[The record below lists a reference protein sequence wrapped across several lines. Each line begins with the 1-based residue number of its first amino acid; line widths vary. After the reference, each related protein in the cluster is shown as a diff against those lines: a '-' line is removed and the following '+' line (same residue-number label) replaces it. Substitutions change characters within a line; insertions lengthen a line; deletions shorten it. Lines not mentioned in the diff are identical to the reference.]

1 MNREFAEE
9 WLNKL
14 KKYWF
19 DKDIEKA
26 VSLFAK
32 TTFYQETPFMRPYTI
47 IEEINEEWQ
56 HIKNENIQTI
66 EIKVLAIENEVIIV
80 EWYLKQNDQ
89 EFDAQLYLDSL
100 RDKELKP
107 LVERYDVNETNL
119 EVEIILMDQDR
130 PIDDLIER
138 LLRNCLCK

>member
-1 MNREFAEE
+1 MAKKKFNKEERLAIIKKLSKIASERTEASWDKHIAAYKPSEEYKRVKYLLEQKNNIIAE
-9 WLNKL
+9 L
-14 KKYWF
+14 KKIDSNIF
-19 DKDIEKA
+19 DKWA
-26 VSLFAK
+26 F
-32 TTFYQETPFMRPYTI
+32 QEIDT
-47 IEEINEEWQ
+47 
-56 HIKNENIQTI
+56 
-66 EIKVLAIENEVIIV
+66 
-80 EWYLKQNDQ
+80 
-89 EFDAQLYLDSL
+89 QLYLDSL

>member
-1 MNREFAEE
+1 MAKKKFNKEERQAIIKKLSKIASERTEASWDKHIAAYKPSEEYKRVKYLLEQRNNIIAE
-9 WLNKL
+9 L
-14 KKYWF
+14 KSIDSNIF
-19 DKDIEKA
+19 DKWA
-26 VSLFAK
+26 F
-32 TTFYQETPFMRPYTI
+32 QEIDT
-47 IEEINEEWQ
+47 
-56 HIKNENIQTI
+56 K
-66 EIKVLAIENEVIIV
+66 
-80 EWYLKQNDQ
+80 
-89 EFDAQLYLDSL
+89 LYLDSL

>member
-1 MNREFAEE
+1 MAKKKFNKEERQAIIKKLSKIASERTEASWDKHIAAYKPSEEYKRVKYLLEQRNNIIAE
-9 WLNKL
+9 L
-14 KKYWF
+14 KKIDSNIF
-19 DKDIEKA
+19 DKWA
-26 VSLFAK
+26 F
-32 TTFYQETPFMRPYTI
+32 QEI
-47 IEEINEEWQ
+47 
-56 HIKNENIQTI
+56 
-66 EIKVLAIENEVIIV
+66 
-80 EWYLKQNDQ
+80 
-89 EFDAQLYLDSL
+89 DAQLYLNSL

>member
-1 MNREFAEE
+1 MAKKKFNKEERQAIIKKLSKIASERTEASWDKHIAAYKPSEEYKRVKYLLEQRNNIIAE
-9 WLNKL
+9 L
-14 KKYWF
+14 KKIDSNIF
-19 DKDIEKA
+19 DKWA
-26 VSLFAK
+26 F
-32 TTFYQETPFMRPYTI
+32 QEIDT
-47 IEEINEEWQ
+47 
-56 HIKNENIQTI
+56 
-66 EIKVLAIENEVIIV
+66 
-80 EWYLKQNDQ
+80 
-89 EFDAQLYLDSL
+89 QLYLDSL

>member
-1 MNREFAEE
+1 MAKKKFNKEERLAIIKKLSKIAKERTEASWDKHIAAYKPSEEYKRVKYLLEQRNNIIAE
-9 WLNKL
+9 L
-14 KKYWF
+14 KSIDSNIF
-19 DKDIEKA
+19 DKWA
-26 VSLFAK
+26 F
-32 TTFYQETPFMRPYTI
+32 QEIDT
-47 IEEINEEWQ
+47 
-56 HIKNENIQTI
+56 
-66 EIKVLAIENEVIIV
+66 
-80 EWYLKQNDQ
+80 
-89 EFDAQLYLDSL
+89 QLYLDSL

>member
-1 MNREFAEE
+1 MAKKKFNKEERQAIIKKLSKIASERTEASWDKHIAAYKPSEEYKRVKYLLEQKNNIIAE
-9 WLNKL
+9 L
-14 KKYWF
+14 KKIDSNIF
-19 DKDIEKA
+19 DKWA
-26 VSLFAK
+26 F
-32 TTFYQETPFMRPYTI
+32 QEI
-47 IEEINEEWQ
+47 
-56 HIKNENIQTI
+56 
-66 EIKVLAIENEVIIV
+66 
-80 EWYLKQNDQ
+80 
-89 EFDAQLYLDSL
+89 DAQLYLDSL

>member
-1 MNREFAEE
+1 MAKKKFNKEERLAIIKKLSKIASERTEASWDKHIAAYKPSEEYKRVKYLLEQRNNIIAE
-9 WLNKL
+9 L
-14 KKYWF
+14 KKIDSNIF
-19 DKDIEKA
+19 DKWA
-26 VSLFAK
+26 F
-32 TTFYQETPFMRPYTI
+32 QEI
-47 IEEINEEWQ
+47 
-56 HIKNENIQTI
+56 
-66 EIKVLAIENEVIIV
+66 
-80 EWYLKQNDQ
+80 
-89 EFDAQLYLDSL
+89 DAQLYLDSL

>member
-1 MNREFAEE
+1 MAKKKFNKEERLAIIKKLSKIASERTEASWDKHIAAYKPSEEYKRVKYLLEQRNNIIAE
-9 WLNKL
+9 L
-14 KKYWF
+14 KKIDSNIF
-19 DKDIEKA
+19 DKWA
-26 VSLFAK
+26 F
-32 TTFYQETPFMRPYTI
+32 QEIDT
-47 IEEINEEWQ
+47 
-56 HIKNENIQTI
+56 
-66 EIKVLAIENEVIIV
+66 
-80 EWYLKQNDQ
+80 
-89 EFDAQLYLDSL
+89 QLYLDSL

>member
-1 MNREFAEE
+1 MAKKKFNKEERQAIIKKLSKIASERTEASWDKHIAAYKPSEEYKRVKYLLEQRNSIIAE
-9 WLNKL
+9 L
-14 KKYWF
+14 KSIDSNIF
-19 DKDIEKA
+19 DKWA
-26 VSLFAK
+26 F
-32 TTFYQETPFMRPYTI
+32 QEI
-47 IEEINEEWQ
+47 
-56 HIKNENIQTI
+56 
-66 EIKVLAIENEVIIV
+66 
-80 EWYLKQNDQ
+80 
-89 EFDAQLYLDSL
+89 DAQLYLDSL